1 VNHAAPPASAYGE
14 ALAAF
19 LADADE
25 DALARAWEL
34 GRRAAADGSGV
45 LDVVALHHA
54 VLPELVPGAGTG
66 VADALRRA
74 GAFLAEALSPFEM
87 THRAFRDA
95 CVDLERLNGE
105 LVDARQQ
112 VQDALRASEA
122 RFRRLAESGI
132 VGLFVTGGDG
142 AVLDANEAF
151 LRLVGADRRSLARG
165 VLSESGFT
173 PARWT
178 TASAQARATLVATGI
193 APPREQELLRV
204 DGALVPV
211 LLCGALLEDGTSLHV
226 VADLTDRRRAEEA
239 LRRAE
244 EQLRQA
250 QKMEALGRLAGGVAH
265 DFNNILT
272 AILGFGRML
281 LDDADA
287 EHAWRPSLEAIVRA
301 GERAS
306 DLTEQLLA
314 FSRRQVL
321 QPKVVDLDEAVRSMV
336 PMLRRLVGADVAFE
350 VDTRVPHGAV
360 FLDPGHVEQVV
371 LNLVVNARDALPDG
385 GRVRVTT
392 DEVVVDGEAGDTE
405 LAPGRW
411 LVIAV
416 QDDGVGMDEATRSQ
430 IFEPFFTTK
439 EGGRGTGLGLA
450 TVQGIAAQAG
460 GAVRVD
466 SEPGR
471 GTTFRVWL
479 PRVDPEPPPV
489 SEPTARGAGGHETV
503 LVVED
508 DDAVRDFVV
517 TVLRRHGHRVLQA
530 PDGARAL
537 AIGVAHAGAIDLL
550 LTDVVMPG
558 MSGRELAARF
568 AQFRPATRVLFMS
581 GYTDDAVL
589 KTAAFDATIA
599 FLQKPL
605 RPEQLLA
612 RVREVLGRA

>member
-1 VNHAAPPASAYGE
+1 
-14 ALAAF
+14 
-19 LADADE
+19 
-25 DALARAWEL
+25 
-34 GRRAAADGSGV
+34 
-45 LDVVALHHA
+45 
-54 VLPELVPGAGTG
+54 
-66 VADALRRA
+66 
-74 GAFLAEALSPFEM
+74 
-87 THRAFRDA
+87 
-95 CVDLERLNGE
+95 
-105 LVDARQQ
+105 
-112 VQDALRASEA
+112 
-122 RFRRLAESGI
+122 
-132 VGLFVTGGDG
+132 
-142 AVLDANEAF
+142 
-151 LRLVGADRRSLARG
+151 
-165 VLSESGFT
+165 
-173 PARWT
+173 
-178 TASAQARATLVATGI
+178 
-193 APPREQELLRV
+193 
-204 DGALVPV
+204 
-211 LLCGALLEDGTSLHV
+211 
-226 VADLTDRRRAEEA
+226 
-239 LRRAE
+239 
-244 EQLRQA
+244 
-250 QKMEALGRLAGGVAH
+250 
-265 DFNNILT
+265 
-272 AILGFGRML
+272 
-281 LDDADA
+281 
-287 EHAWRPSLEAIVRA
+287 
-301 GERAS
+301 
-306 DLTEQLLA
+306 
-314 FSRRQVL
+314 
-321 QPKVVDLDEAVRSMV
+321 MV

-599 FLQKPL
+599 FLPKPL